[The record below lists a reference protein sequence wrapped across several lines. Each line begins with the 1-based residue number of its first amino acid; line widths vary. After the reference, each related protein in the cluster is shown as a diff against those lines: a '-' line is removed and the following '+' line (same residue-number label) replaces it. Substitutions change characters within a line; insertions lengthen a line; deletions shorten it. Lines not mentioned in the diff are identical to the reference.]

1 MTVNSGIPSNEKEA
15 MKLGRGGKFA
25 SPGAPADLAEIQ
37 NQAARAH
44 HAPVEYKF
52 RIETEYNHCL
62 CCL

>member
-25 SPGAPADLAEIQ
+25 SPGAPVDLAEIQ
-37 NQAARAH
+37 NQAARSHYA
-44 HAPVEYKF
+44 APEYKS
-52 RIETEYNHCL
+52 RHETEYNRCL